1 MSMVRK
7 IDELGRVV
15 LPMEFRKQL
24 NVGTK
29 CDMRMEVK
37 DGSII
42 LTPNECVCF
51 GCGAIIPPKTKYN
64 LCEACVTAIK
74 NDQRLG
80 GDDNA

>member
-37 DGSII
+37 GGSII
-42 LTPNECVCF
+42 LTPNECVCVE
-51 GCGAIIPPKTKYN
+51 CGAVIPPKTKYN
-64 LCEACVTAIK
+64 LCETCISAIK
-74 NDQRLG
+74 NDQPLG
-80 GDDNA
+80 GEENA

>member
-1 MSMVRK
+1 MSMVIK

-37 DGSII
+37 NGSII
-42 LTPNECVCF
+42 LTPNECVCVE
-51 GCGAIIPPKTKYN
+51 CGAIISPKTKYN
-64 LCEACVTAIK
+64 LCASCVEAIK
-74 NDQRLG
+74 NDQPIG
-80 GDDNA
+80 GEENA